1 MTSNKIEIPSVTLL
15 DENRPTVEALKQL
28 AQSLGLEFGW
38 HYLLDL
44 TWVIQNLHE
53 SIGFFE
59 AKFILDAGAGTG
71 MMQWFLATQG
81 AEVLSVDRGSR
92 AELPV
97 RFRRRFNVAGL
108 RQGAEPDLLP
118 ASQLFP
124 NSLANIISQ
133 PKLVLRQAN
142 EYIETIGASKAPGRI
157 LIYNQD
163 LKNLV
168 DVLDN
173 SVDAIV
179 AISSLEHN
187 PPQDLPAVV
196 TELMR
201 VLKPGGVLLA
211 TLCAAS
217 EQDWYH
223 EPSAGWCYTEG
234 SLCRSFNLPEDTS
247 SNYAQYD
254 ELLVSLRN
262 CAELRDNLADFYSK
276 SGNNGMPW
284 GKWDPQ
290 YQPVG
295 ICKIKET

>member
-1 MTSNKIEIPSVTLL
+1 MISNKIEIPSVTLL
-15 DENRPTVEALKQL
+15 DENCLTVKALKQL

-44 TWVIQNLHE
+44 TWVIQNMRE
-53 SIGFFE
+53 GIGSLE
-59 AKFILDAGAGTG
+59 GKFILDAGAGTG
-71 MMQWFLATQG
+71 MMQWFVATQG

-92 AELPV
+92 ADLPV

-118 ASQLFP
+118 ASRLFS
-124 NSLANIISQ
+124 NSLANITSH
-133 PKLVLRQAN
+133 PKQVLKQAN
-142 EYIETIGASKAPGRI
+142 EYLETIGASKAPGRI

-173 SVDAIV
+173 SVDAVV

-187 PPQDLPAVV
+187 PPQDLPEVV

-201 VLKPGGVLLA
+201 VLKPGGILLA
-211 TLCAAS
+211 TLCAAPDR
-217 EQDWYH
+217 DWYH
-223 EPSAGWCYTEG
+223 EPSAGWCYTERT
-234 SLCRSFNLPEDTS
+234 LRRSFNLPENTPA
-247 SNYAQYD
+247 NYAQYD
-254 ELLVSLRN
+254 ELFTSLRN

-276 SGNNGMPW
+276 SGDNGMPW

-295 ICKIKET
+295 VCKIKET